1 MDIMTVK
8 FKFSVIFLF
17 ILITVF
23 EVSAFG
29 SGNTGSRSNDKNI
42 SKKLPSLERLSFE
55 DDQSDST
62 RLALFSSVLNQ
73 TLSSKY
79 YRSTRFGIHIQTE
92 DGLTL
97 YEKNSDKNFIP
108 ASTLKLVTTSVA
120 LSKLGPDFQYLTSI
134 STDGEIS
141 DNVLEGNLV
150 IHGTSDPKL
159 SGFFDS
165 EIDLIVNDWVDQ
177 LQALGINKI
186 NGNVFLD
193 NSYYEDGSGK
203 TKFAFQTVAS
213 FDKATKNQL
222 TQIVKGKNGKAV
234 KQKIR
239 LKRRSKRKL
248 VTVKPNQYLANQLTK
263 ELNKRRMI
271 NQKFPEDNFDIPDS
285 VEFSVLIQHRSETLA
300 QIIKRTNKSS
310 DNFYADQLVRTI
322 GHEFGN
328 GGTLSEGIAVITDF
342 MVNKV
347 GIPQTELKMSDGC
360 GISHENFLSAKSLTK
375 ILSFM
380 STDPNG
386 PIYYESLSIPTVDGT
401 LKNRIHHPLAENIRG
416 KTGSISGVTSLTGYL
431 TSNCGKKLVFSIICN
446 GGRQKRLI
454 HLEDQ
459 ICKLLLNL

>member
-1 MDIMTVK
+1 MTIK
-8 FKFSVIFLF
+8 IRFSLPFFLLLF
-17 ILITVF
+17 AFCDL
-23 EVSAFG
+23 SAFG
-29 SGNTGSRSNDKNI
+29 AGNSGNRSNDKNI
-42 SKKLPSLERLSFE
+42 NKKLPSLERLSF
-55 DDQSDST
+55 DDNQSDSLK
-62 RLALFSSVLNQ
+62 LALFSSVLNQ
-73 TLSSKY
+73 TLSGKY

-120 LSKLGPDFQYLTSI
+120 LNKLGPGFQYVTSI
-134 STDGEIS
+134 STDGEIV
-141 DNVLEGNLV
+141 NNILEGNLV

-165 EIDLIVNDWVDQ
+165 EIDQIVKTWVDQ

-186 NGNVFLD
+186 NGNIFLD

-213 FDKATKNQL
+213 FDKAAKSQL

-239 LKRRSKRKL
+239 LKKRTKRKL
-248 VTVKPNQYLANQLTK
+248 VTVRPNQYLANRFTE
-263 ELNKRRMI
+263 ELNKRRMVS
-271 NQKFPEDNFDIPDS
+271 QKFPEDNFDIPDS
-285 VEFSVLIQHRSETLA
+285 AEFSVLIQHRSEPLA

-328 GGTLSEGIAVITDF
+328 GGTLNEGIAVISEF
-342 MVNKV
+342 MVSEV
-347 GIPQTELKMSDGC
+347 GIPKNELKMSDGS
-360 GISHENFLSAKSLTK
+360 GISHDNFLSAKSLTK
-375 ILSFM
+375 ILTFM